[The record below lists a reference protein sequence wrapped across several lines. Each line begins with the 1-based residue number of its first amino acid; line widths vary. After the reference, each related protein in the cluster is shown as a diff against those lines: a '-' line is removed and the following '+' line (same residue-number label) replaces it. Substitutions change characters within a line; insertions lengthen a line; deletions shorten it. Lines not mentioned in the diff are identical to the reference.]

1 MSAWLTESEFRNSGA
16 KSAGV
21 TINVAFLKEI
31 KTDFAFR
38 DELNRVYHQLN
49 QKSRSKLTPQQASDL
64 LADLRDALET
74 YFALEE
80 FYGYFK
86 ASAIKNPSVNRKAD
100 DLQSAHESLYNE
112 IDAIVEKSLQ
122 IVYHEVNESVTLDDL
137 ITDLDQFCVHL
148 ADHEAA
154 EMDLMM
160 RLWNE
165 DIGVGG

>member
-31 KTDFAFR
+31 KSDFAFR
-38 DELNRVYHQLN
+38 DELNRVYHKLN
-49 QKSRSKLTPQQASDL
+49 QRSRSKITPQQASDL
-64 LADLRDALET
+64 LVDLRDALET

-80 FYGYFK
+80 FYGYFN
-86 ASAIKNPSVNRKAD
+86 ASAIENPSVSRKAD
-100 DLQSAHESLYNE
+100 ELQSAHESIFNE
-112 IDAIVEKSLQ
+112 LNAVVEKSLQ
-122 IVYHEVNESVTLDDL
+122 IVYHEVSESVTLDDL
-137 ITDLDQFCVHL
+137 VADLDQFCIHL

-165 DIGVGG
+165 DLGVGD